1 MTKDNKKKKRD
12 YDVGYAK
19 PPKESQF
26 KKGESGNRKGR
37 PKGAKGVLASL
48 KRELESKI
56 TVREGNREVRISK
69 AEAMAKRFAA
79 SGLKGDTKVLIA
91 LLKLDP
97 ELFGSTA
104 FEVETDVPARPPEPV
119 DYDILR
125 HFLSLPTSN
134 DGDDAPSEN
143 GDIDKTTSEEEEQDS
158 DDS

>member
-1 MTKDNKKKKRD
+1 MTKRD
-12 YDVGYAK
+12 DDDSGYEVGYGR
-19 PPKESQF
+19 PPKNTQF
-26 KKGESGNRKGR
+26 KRGQSGNPRGR

-56 TVREGNREVRISK
+56 TVREGKREVRISK

-104 FEVETDVPARPPEPV
+104 FEVETDVPARPAEPV